1 MGDMRVLLSALLAA
15 FAMAAVPASGFAA
28 PASARVAFE
37 ARAHAKPSPSP
48 DEAGADAEPDED
60 GGTIEGRVASIDYHS
75 GRMTVDVPEG
85 GGKKS
90 YSVLVV
96 PGTNIQ
102 GQKDFHTIADLKRGA
117 HVQVLL
123 SRHGST
129 NTAQII
135 RLL

>member
-1 MGDMRVLLSALLAA
+1 MRVILSTSLAIFVAAVWTGSPALAA
-15 FAMAAVPASGFAA
+15 PVPVAIPAASGATAAASPTPASSADEEL
-28 PASARVAFE
+28 PA
-37 ARAHAKPSPSP
+37 K
-48 DEAGADAEPDED
+48 D
-60 GGTIEGRVASIDYHS
+60 GGTIDGIVSSIDYHS
-75 GRMTVDVPEG
+75 GRMTVDVGAG

-90 YSVLVV
+90 YDILVV

-102 GQKDFHTIADLKRGA
+102 GQKDFHTIADLKKGA
-117 HVQVLL
+117 RVQVLI